1 MKGRKESM
9 KNYRS
14 VSLTSIPGKVTKQVI
29 PETISRHTKE
39 KRVIRS
45 SQQGFIKG
53 KSHLTNLI
61 NFYNDMPSL
70 MDEGRAVDIVFLD
83 FSETFD
89 NILHKIPIKKYR
101 LDGQIS
107 EADKK
112 LAECSGP

>member
-1 MKGRKESM
+1 
-9 KNYRS
+9 
-14 VSLTSIPGKVTKQVI
+14 
-29 PETISRHTKE
+29 
-39 KRVIRS
+39 
-45 SQQGFIKG
+45 
-53 KSHLTNLI
+53 
-61 NFYNDMPSL
+61 MPSL

-89 NILHKIPIKKYR
+89 NILHKIPIKKYG